1 MPSSFRRTLYAYRA
15 PAPGMRS
22 EAERVLSK
30 QSGRHT
36 QTCTARDNFRE
47 NGEQKQNLFFL
58 VDSARVTF
66 PAPLVLL
73 ISQWGKERAFL
84 PTFHPPRHYPHSQVK
99 NSDILGAEQS
109 LVSLVSRNL
118 QTLVFPY
125 APKKSPVFPSV
136 CFYFLCEIK

>member
-73 ISQWGKERAFL
+73 ISQWGNERAFL

-109 LVSLVSRNL
+109 LVCFFGFTKPADSSLPLCPQKIPRLSLSLLLFPLRN
-118 QTLVFPY
+118 
-125 APKKSPVFPSV
+125 
-136 CFYFLCEIK
+136 